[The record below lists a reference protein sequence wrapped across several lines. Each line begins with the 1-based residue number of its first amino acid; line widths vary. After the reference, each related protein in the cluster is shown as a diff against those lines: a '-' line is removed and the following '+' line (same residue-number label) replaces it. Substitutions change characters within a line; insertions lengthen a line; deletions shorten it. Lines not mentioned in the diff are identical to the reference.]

1 VEHGLAPSAA
11 NLAEAVGVGGGED
24 HRETGTNLTARRG
37 WSLNSAA
44 RRRKNMAR
52 RGKQLTPAQKQR
64 RQAERDERDRLEAI
78 TGITEQLT
86 CLGGLAAQV
95 TDDCEDHVQDLAF
108 DLATSRLAAEFW
120 ADHPAAHDVVAMLA
134 DLTAE
139 HQRHCDALAIL
150 AARFDAFVHSQAN
163 HEHVHLRPIE
173 AYRQRVEERLYPPA
187 DPAKPPH

>member
-11 NLAEAVGVGGGED
+11 DLAEAVRIGGGDD
-24 HRETGTNLTARRG
+24 HRDTDANLTARRP

-44 RRRKNMAR
+44 RRRKIMAR

-95 TDDCEDHVQDLAF
+95 TRDCEDHVDDLAF
-108 DLATSRLAAEFW
+108 DLGTSRLAAEFW

-139 HQRHCDALAIL
+139 HQRHCDAITALAD
-150 AARFDAFVHSQAN
+150 RFDTFVHSQAN

-173 AYRQRVEERLYPPA
+173 TYRQRVEERLYPPV
-187 DPAKPPH
+187 DPSKPAH